1 MILIILECAS
11 AIQKLTLLE
20 YPEAH
25 TTGIQ
30 KKKNGSALSNNESN
44 PFSSM
49 FFFSCILM
57 IYVIISVDFHAQTT
71 IKDKR

>member
-49 FFFSCILM
+49 FFFLHFNDLCNHIRRFSCPDH
-57 IYVIISVDFHAQTT
+57 Y
-71 IKDKR
+71 